1 MRNEAISA
9 SQLPDKSVMERIVNS
24 ANSQNERQQ
33 VIESRL
39 GVLLEQLRG
48 GGASCGG
55 SCQPKPEPCGALHL
69 LDEAVDRHCDLNS
82 TILDQVA
89 ELESLLAF

>member
-9 SQLPDKSVMERIVNS
+9 SQLPDKSVMERLVNS
-24 ANSQNERQQ
+24 ANSQNARQQ

-48 GGASCGG
+48 GGATGG
-55 SCQPKPEPCGALHL
+55 GNCQPKPEQCGALNL
-69 LDEAVDRHCDLNS
+69 LDEAIGRHCYLND

-89 ELESLLAF
+89 ELEALLAF